1 MTKVIG
7 LTGGIASGKSTI
19 TDFLRR
25 QGYPVIDADQ
35 VVHELQAKGG
45 KLYQVLVAEFGNVI
59 LTAEGDL
66 DRKKLGQAVFE
77 NAELRAHLSLLQ
89 DKIIREELLARRDAL
104 KQTEDVIFMDIPLLY
119 EADYSGEV
127 DEVWLVYVDKAQQ
140 LERLMKRNGF
150 SVQDAENRLN
160 AQLSLKE
167 KRAKAQVLIDN
178 SGAVEETFARVAL
191 LLEDLQDGIFSG
203 GLCNHF

>member
-45 KLYQVLVAEFGNVI
+45 KLYQVLVAEFGNSI

-66 DRKKLGQAVFE
+66 DRKKLGQAFFE
-77 NAELRAHLSLLQ
+77 NAGLRAHLSLLQ

-178 SGAVEETFARVAL
+178 SGVVEETLARVAL
-191 LLEDLQDGIFSG
+191 LLEDLQDGRQ
-203 GLCNHF
+203 

>member
-45 KLYQVLVAEFGNVI
+45 KLYQVLVAEFGNSI

-77 NAELRAHLSLLQ
+77 NAGRRSHLSLLQ

-160 AQLSLKE
+160 AQLSLVE
-167 KRAKAQVLIDN
+167 QRSKAQVLIDN
-178 SGAVEETFARVAL
+178 SGVVEETLARVAL
-191 LLEDLQDGIFSG
+191 LLEDLKDGRQ
-203 GLCNHF
+203 

>member
-191 LLEDLQDGIFSG
+191 LLEDLQDGRQ
-203 GLCNHF
+203 

>member
-45 KLYQVLVAEFGNVI
+45 KLYQVLVAEFGNSI

-77 NAELRAHLSLLQ
+77 NAGLRSHLSLLQ

-119 EADYSGEV
+119 EVDYSGEV

-160 AQLSLKE
+160 AQLSLVE
-167 KRAKAQVLIDN
+167 QRSKAQVLIDN
-178 SGAVEETFARVAL
+178 SGVVEETLARVAL
-191 LLEDLQDGIFSG
+191 LLEDLMDGRQ
-203 GLCNHF
+203 

>member
-45 KLYQVLVAEFGNVI
+45 KLYQVLVAEFGNSI

-77 NAELRAHLSLLQ
+77 NAGLRSHLSLLQ

-160 AQLSLKE
+160 AQLSLVE
-167 KRAKAQVLIDN
+167 QRSKAQVLIDN
-178 SGAVEETFARVAL
+178 SGVVEETLARVAL
-191 LLEDLQDGIFSG
+191 LLEDLKDGRQ
-203 GLCNHF
+203 

>member
-45 KLYQVLVAEFGNVI
+45 KLYQVLVAEFGNSI

-77 NAELRAHLSLLQ
+77 NAGLRARLSLLQ

-160 AQLSLKE
+160 AQLSLEE
-167 KRAKAQVLIDN
+167 KRSKAQVLIDN
-178 SGAVEETFARVAL
+178 SGVVEETFARVAL
-191 LLEDLQDGIFSG
+191 LLEDLMDGRQ
-203 GLCNHF
+203 

>member
-45 KLYQVLVAEFGNVI
+45 KLYQVLVAEFGNSI

-77 NAELRAHLSLLQ
+77 NAGLRAHLPLLQ

-150 SVQDAENRLN
+150 SVQDAKNRLN
-160 AQLSLKE
+160 AQLSLE
-167 KRAKAQVLIDN
+167 KKRSKAQVLIDN
-178 SGAVEETFARVAL
+178 SGVVEETLARVAL
-191 LLEDLQDGIFSG
+191 LLEDLMDGRQ
-203 GLCNHF
+203 

>member
-45 KLYQVLVAEFGNVI
+45 KLYQVLVAEFGNSI

-77 NAELRAHLSLLQ
+77 NAGLRARLSLLQ

-160 AQLSLKE
+160 AQLSLEE

-178 SGAVEETFARVAL
+178 SGVIEETLARVAL
-191 LLEDLQDGIFSG
+191 LLEDLMDGRQ
-203 GLCNHF
+203 

>member
-45 KLYQVLVAEFGNVI
+45 KLYQVLVAEFGNSI

-77 NAELRAHLSLLQ
+77 NAGLRARLSLLQ
-89 DKIIREELLARRDAL
+89 DKIIREELLARRDTL

-160 AQLSLKE
+160 AQLSLEE
-167 KRAKAQVLIDN
+167 KRLKAQVVIDN
-178 SGAVEETFARVAL
+178 SGVVEETLARVAL
-191 LLEDLQDGIFSG
+191 LLEDLKDGRQ
-203 GLCNHF
+203 

>member
-35 VVHELQAKGG
+35 VVHELQVKGG
-45 KLYQVLVAEFGNVI
+45 KLYQVLVAEFGNSI

-77 NAELRAHLSLLQ
+77 NAGLRARLSLLQ

-160 AQLSLKE
+160 AQLSLEE

-191 LLEDLQDGIFSG
+191 LLEDLMDGRQ
-203 GLCNHF
+203 

>member
-7 LTGGIASGKSTI
+7 LTGGIASGKSII

-45 KLYQVLVAEFGNVI
+45 KLYQVLVAEFGNSI

-77 NAELRAHLSLLQ
+77 NAGLRARLSLLQ

-160 AQLSLKE
+160 AQLSLEE
-167 KRAKAQVLIDN
+167 KRSKAQVLIDN
-178 SGAVEETFARVAL
+178 SGVVEETLARVAL
-191 LLEDLQDGIFSG
+191 LLEDLQDGRQ
-203 GLCNHF
+203 

>member
-45 KLYQVLVAEFGNVI
+45 KLYQVLVAEFGNSI

-77 NAELRAHLSLLQ
+77 NAGLRARLSLLQ

-160 AQLSLKE
+160 AQLSLEE
-167 KRAKAQVLIDN
+167 KRAKAQVLIDK
-178 SGAVEETFARVAL
+178 SGELEETYARDAL
-191 LLEDLQDGIFSG
+191 LLED
-203 GLCNHF
+203 

>member
-7 LTGGIASGKSTI
+7 LTGGIASGKSTV

-45 KLYQVLVAEFGNVI
+45 KLYQVLVAEFGNSI

-66 DRKKLGQAVFE
+66 DRKKFSQAVFE
-77 NAELRAHLSLLQ
+77 NAGLRAHLSLLQ

-167 KRAKAQVLIDN
+167 KRSKAQVLIDN
-178 SGAVEETFARVAL
+178 SGVVEETLARVAL
-191 LLEDLQDGIFSG
+191 LLEDLMDGRQ
-203 GLCNHF
+203 

>member
-25 QGYPVIDADQ
+25 QGYPVIDADA

-45 KLYQVLVAEFGNVI
+45 KLYQVLVAEFGNSI

-160 AQLSLKE
+160 AQLSLEE

-178 SGAVEETFARVAL
+178 SGVIEETLARVAL
-191 LLEDLQDGIFSG
+191 LLEDLQDGRQ
-203 GLCNHF
+203 

>member
-45 KLYQVLVAEFGNVI
+45 KLYQVLVAEFGNSI

-66 DRKKLGQAVFE
+66 DRKKLGQAFFE
-77 NAELRAHLSLLQ
+77 NAGRRARLSLLQ

-160 AQLSLKE
+160 AQLSLEE

-178 SGAVEETFARVAL
+178 SGVIEETFARVAL
-191 LLEDLQDGIFSG
+191 LLEDLQDGRQ
-203 GLCNHF
+203 

>member
-25 QGYPVIDADQ
+25 QGYPVIDADA

-45 KLYQVLVAEFGNVI
+45 KLYQVLVAEFGNSI

-160 AQLSLKE
+160 AQLSLEE
-167 KRAKAQVLIDN
+167 KQSKAQVLIDN
-178 SGAVEETFARVAL
+178 SGVVEETLARVAL
-191 LLEDLQDGIFSG
+191 LLEDLQDGRQ
-203 GLCNHF
+203 

>member
-35 VVHELQAKGG
+35 VVHELQAKDG
-45 KLYQVLVAEFGNVI
+45 KLYQVLVAEFGNSI

-77 NAELRAHLSLLQ
+77 NAGLRAHSSLLQ

-150 SVQDAENRLN
+150 SVQDAENRLK
-160 AQLSLKE
+160 AQLSLEE
-167 KRAKAQVLIDN
+167 KRSKAQVLIDN
-178 SGAVEETFARVAL
+178 SGVVEETLSRVAL
-191 LLEDLQDGIFSG
+191 LLEDLQDGRQ
-203 GLCNHF
+203 

>member
-1 MTKVIG
+1 MTKIIG
-7 LTGGIASGKSTI
+7 LTGGIASGKSTV
-19 TDFLRR
+19 TAFLRE
-25 QGYPVIDADQ
+25 QGYPVIDADA

-45 KLYQVLVAEFGNVI
+45 KLYQVLVEEFGNAI

-66 DRKKLGQAVFE
+66 DRKKLGQVVFE
-77 NAELRAHLSLLQ
+77 NAGLRAHLSHLQ
-89 DKIIREELLARRDAL
+89 DQIIREELLARRDAL
-104 KQTEDVIFMDIPLLY
+104 KQTEPVVFMDIPLLY
-119 EADYSGEV
+119 EVDYSGEV

-160 AQLSLKE
+160 AQLSLEE

-178 SGAVEETFARVAL
+178 SGAVEETFARVEL
-191 LLEDLQDGIFSG
+191 LLEDLKDGRQ
-203 GLCNHF
+203 

>member
-45 KLYQVLVAEFGNVI
+45 KLYQVLVAEFGNSI

-77 NAELRAHLSLLQ
+77 NAGLRARLSLLQ

-160 AQLSLKE
+160 AQLSLEE

-178 SGAVEETFARVAL
+178 SGVIEETLARVAL
-191 LLEDLQDGIFSG
+191 LLEDLQDGRQ
-203 GLCNHF
+203 

>member
-45 KLYQVLVAEFGNVI
+45 KLYQVLVAEFGNSI

-77 NAELRAHLSLLQ
+77 NAGLRARLSLLQ

-160 AQLSLKE
+160 AQLSLEE

-191 LLEDLQDGIFSG
+191 LLEDLKDGRQ
-203 GLCNHF
+203 

>member
-45 KLYQVLVAEFGNVI
+45 KLYQVLVAEFGNSI

-66 DRKKLGQAVFE
+66 DRKKFSQAVFE
-77 NAELRAHLSLLQ
+77 NAGLRAHLSLLQ

-160 AQLSLKE
+160 AQLSLEE
-167 KRAKAQVLIDN
+167 KRSKAQVLIDN
-178 SGAVEETFARVAL
+178 SGVVEETLARVAL
-191 LLEDLQDGIFSG
+191 LLEDLMDGRQ
-203 GLCNHF
+203 

>member
-45 KLYQVLVAEFGNVI
+45 KLYQVLVAEFGNSI

-77 NAELRAHLSLLQ
+77 NAELRAYLSLLQ

-160 AQLSLKE
+160 AQLSLEE
-167 KRAKAQVLIDN
+167 KRSKAQVLIDN
-178 SGAVEETFARVAL
+178 SGVIEETFARVAL
-191 LLEDLQDGIFSG
+191 LLKDLQDGRQ
-203 GLCNHF
+203 